1 MDILMCLI
9 TMVGGLAIFL
19 YSMKMLS
26 GGLEA
31 AAGSKLQSIL
41 EKLTSNRFFGLLVG
55 MAIAAL
61 VQSSSTTT
69 VMVVGFVNASL
80 LNLTQAL
87 WVIMGANI
95 GTNITSQLVAFKFSA
110 VAPIIAII
118 GVLILLFTH
127 KKKYAAIGQ
136 IVTGLGFIFISTSIM
151 SGAME
156 PVKDNES
163 FRSFLTGMNN
173 PLLGILVGILFVA
186 MIQSSAAGVA
196 VLQTLAASGVIELD
210 QAVFILYGMHVG
222 TCVTAI
228 LSSVGS
234 NRNALRTAL
243 MHLMFNLV
251 GMILMTILTLTLPI
265 TDWMRK
271 LSSSPMRQIANTH
284 LLFALVTAAV
294 LIPFGTLIV
303 KFVQFVIPE
312 KKSETEGVHELK
324 FLSQAM
330 LRSDTTSAVLIA
342 SVRNEVARMYDMASK
357 NVTRS
362 LNAVLNNSESIQVEI
377 DAAEEYIDFLNKEIS
392 FYISHSLA
400 KVTSEEDAVTLS
412 NLFKITG
419 NVERMGDHATNIAGY
434 ANLLQDKGYKLSD
447 KACFEVQ
454 QMIQVLGDTT
464 FLLYGKDTSSIHV
477 RVAKAEQKIDDMT
490 AMFRKNQITRMT
502 TGECSGEAC
511 VIYSEMLTD
520 FERLGDHLL
529 NIAEA
534 ASGDEHASL
543 HGAAAVTAAG
553 GAV

>member
-1 MDILMCLI
+1 MEIVTCVV
-9 TMVGGLAIFL
+9 TMIGGLAIFL

-41 EKLTSNRFFGLLVG
+41 EKLTSNRFLGLLVG
-55 MAIAAL
+55 MVIAGL

-95 GTNITSQLVAFKFSA
+95 GTNITSQLVAFKFSQI
-110 VAPIIAII
+110 APIIAIV

-156 PVKDNES
+156 PVKDNPAFTE
-163 FRSFLTGMNN
+163 FLTSMDN
-173 PLLGILVGILFVA
+173 PLLGILVGLLFVA
-186 MIQSSAAGVA
+186 LIQSSAAGVA
-196 VLQTLAASGVIELD
+196 VLQTLAASGVIGLD

-243 MHLMFNLV
+243 MHLTFNVIGV
-251 GMILMTILTLTLPI
+251 GIMTGLTIAFPI
-265 TDWMRK
+265 TDLMRK
-271 LSSSPMRQIANTH
+271 MSDSPMRQIANAH
-284 LLFALVTAAV
+284 LLFALVTTIV
-294 LIPFGTLIV
+294 LLPFGKLIV
-303 KFVQFVIPE
+303 KFVTTVIPNE
-312 KKSETEGVHELK
+312 KDNTVEKHKLMYLTPS
-324 FLSQAM
+324 M
-330 LRSDTTSAVLIA
+330 LRTETNSAVLIA
-342 SVRNEVARMYDMASK
+342 SVRNEVSRMYDMASK

-362 LNAVLNNSESIQVEI
+362 LNAVLNNTESVQSDIN
-377 DAAEEYIDFLNKEIS
+377 DAEEYIDYLNKEIS
-392 FYISHSLA
+392 FYVSHSLA
-400 KVTSEEDAVTLS
+400 KVTSESDAVMLS
-412 NLFKITG
+412 ALFKITG
-419 NVERMGDHATNIAGY
+419 NIERMGDHATNIAGY

-454 QMIQVLGDTT
+454 QMIQVLSDTT
-464 FLLYGKDTSSIHV
+464 FLFYEDKEIKNLHV

-490 AMFRKNQITRMT
+490 TLFRKNQIQRMT

-534 ASGDEHASL
+534 TTENYITSL
-543 HGAAAVTAAG
+543 HVTTAG
-553 GAV
+553 GIA

>member
-1 MDILMCLI
+1 MEIVTCI
-9 TMVGGLAIFL
+9 VTMIGGLAIFL

-41 EKLTSNRFFGLLVG
+41 EKLTSNRFLGLLVG
-55 MAIAAL
+55 MVIAGL

-95 GTNITSQLVAFKFSA
+95 GTNITSQLVAFKFSQI
-110 VAPIIAII
+110 APIIAIV

-156 PVKDNES
+156 PVKDNPAFTE
-163 FRSFLTGMNN
+163 FLTSMDN
-173 PLLGILVGILFVA
+173 PLLGILVGLLFVA
-186 MIQSSAAGVA
+186 LIQSSAAGVA
-196 VLQTLAASGVIELD
+196 VLQTLAASGVIGLD

-243 MHLMFNLV
+243 MHLTFNVIGV
-251 GMILMTILTLTLPI
+251 GIMTGLTIAFPI
-265 TDWMRK
+265 TDFMRK
-271 LSSSPMRQIANTH
+271 MSDSPMRQIANAH
-284 LLFALVTAAV
+284 LLFALVTTIV
-294 LIPFGTLIV
+294 LLPFGKLIV
-303 KFVQFVIPE
+303 KFVTTVIPNE
-312 KKSETEGVHELK
+312 KDNAVEKHKLMYLTPS
-324 FLSQAM
+324 M
-330 LRSDTTSAVLIA
+330 LRTETNSAVLIA
-342 SVRNEVARMYDMASK
+342 SVRNEVSRMYDMASK

-362 LNAVLNNSESIQVEI
+362 LNAVLNNTESVQSDIN
-377 DAAEEYIDFLNKEIS
+377 DAEEYIDYLNKEIS

-400 KVTSEEDAVTLS
+400 KVTSESDAVMLS
-412 NLFKITG
+412 ALFKITG
-419 NVERMGDHATNIAGY
+419 NIERMGDHATNIAGY

-454 QMIQVLGDTT
+454 QMIQVLSDTT
-464 FLLYGKDTSSIHV
+464 FLFYEDKEIKNLHV

-490 AMFRKNQITRMT
+490 TLFRKNQIQRMT

-534 ASGDEHASL
+534 TTENYITSL
-543 HGAAAVTAAG
+543 HVTTAG
-553 GAV
+553 GIA

>member
-1 MDILMCLI
+1 MEIVTCMV
-9 TMVGGLAIFL
+9 TMIGGLAIFL

-41 EKLTSNRFFGLLVG
+41 EKLTSNRFLGLLVG
-55 MAIAAL
+55 VVIAGL

-95 GTNITSQLVAFKFSA
+95 GTNITSQLVAFKFSQI
-110 VAPIIAII
+110 APIIAIV

-156 PVKDNES
+156 PVKDNPAFTE
-163 FRSFLTGMNN
+163 FLTSMDN
-173 PLLGILVGILFVA
+173 PLLGILVGLLFVA
-186 MIQSSAAGVA
+186 LIQSSAAGVA
-196 VLQTLAASGVIELD
+196 VLQTLAASGVIGLD

-243 MHLMFNLV
+243 MHLTFNVIGV
-251 GMILMTILTLTLPI
+251 GIMTGLTIAFPI
-265 TDWMRK
+265 TDLMRK
-271 LSSSPMRQIANTH
+271 MSDSPMRQIANAH
-284 LLFALVTAAV
+284 LLFALVTTIV
-294 LIPFGTLIV
+294 LLPFGKLIV
-303 KFVQFVIPE
+303 KFVTTVIPNE
-312 KKSETEGVHELK
+312 KDNAVEKHKLMYLTPS
-324 FLSQAM
+324 M
-330 LRSDTTSAVLIA
+330 LRTETNSAVLIA
-342 SVRNEVARMYDMASK
+342 SVRNEVSRMYDMASK

-362 LNAVLNNSESIQVEI
+362 LNAVLNNTESVQSDIN
-377 DAAEEYIDFLNKEIS
+377 DAEEYIDYLNKEIS
-392 FYISHSLA
+392 FYVSHSLA
-400 KVTSEEDAVTLS
+400 KVTSESDAVMLS
-412 NLFKITG
+412 ALFKITG
-419 NVERMGDHATNIAGY
+419 NIERMGDHATNIAGY

-454 QMIQVLGDTT
+454 QMIQVLSDTT
-464 FLLYGKDTSSIHV
+464 FLFYEDKEIKNLHV

-490 AMFRKNQITRMT
+490 TLFRKNQIQRMT

-534 ASGDEHASL
+534 TTENYITSL
-543 HGAAAVTAAG
+543 HVTTAG
-553 GAV
+553 GIA

>member
-1 MDILMCLI
+1 MEIVTCI
-9 TMVGGLAIFL
+9 VTMIGGLAIFL

-41 EKLTSNRFFGLLVG
+41 EKLTSNRFLGLLVG
-55 MAIAAL
+55 MVIAGL

-95 GTNITSQLVAFKFSA
+95 GTNITSQLVAFKFSQI
-110 VAPIIAII
+110 APIIAIV

-156 PVKDNES
+156 PVKDNPAFTE
-163 FRSFLTGMNN
+163 FLTSMDN
-173 PLLGILVGILFVA
+173 PLLGILVGLLFVA
-186 MIQSSAAGVA
+186 LIQSSAAGVA
-196 VLQTLAASGVIELD
+196 VLQTLAASGVIGLD

-243 MHLMFNLV
+243 MHLTFNVIGV
-251 GMILMTILTLTLPI
+251 GIMTGLTIAFPI
-265 TDWMRK
+265 TDLMRK
-271 LSSSPMRQIANTH
+271 MSDSPMRQIANAH
-284 LLFALVTAAV
+284 LLFALVTTIV
-294 LIPFGTLIV
+294 LLPFGKLIV
-303 KFVQFVIPE
+303 KFVTTVIPNE
-312 KKSETEGVHELK
+312 KDNTVEKHKLMYLTPS
-324 FLSQAM
+324 M
-330 LRSDTTSAVLIA
+330 LRTETNSAVLIA
-342 SVRNEVARMYDMASK
+342 SVRNEVSRMYDMASK

-362 LNAVLNNSESIQVEI
+362 LNAVLNNTESVQSDIN
-377 DAAEEYIDFLNKEIS
+377 DAEEYIDYLNKEIS
-392 FYISHSLA
+392 FYVSHSLA
-400 KVTSEEDAVTLS
+400 KVTSESDAVMLS
-412 NLFKITG
+412 ALFKITG
-419 NVERMGDHATNIAGY
+419 NIERMGDHATNIAGY

-454 QMIQVLGDTT
+454 QMIQVLSDTT
-464 FLLYGKDTSSIHV
+464 FLFYEDKEIKNLHV

-490 AMFRKNQITRMT
+490 TLFRKNQIQRMT

-534 ASGDEHASL
+534 TTENYITSL
-543 HGAAAVTAAG
+543 HVTTAG
-553 GAV
+553 GIA

>member
-1 MDILMCLI
+1 MEIVTCVV
-9 TMVGGLAIFL
+9 TMIGGLAIFL

-41 EKLTSNRFFGLLVG
+41 EKLTSNRFLGLLVG
-55 MAIAAL
+55 MVIAGL

-95 GTNITSQLVAFKFSA
+95 GTNITSQLVAFKFSQI
-110 VAPIIAII
+110 APIIAIV

-156 PVKDNES
+156 PVKDNPAFTE
-163 FRSFLTGMNN
+163 FLTSMDN
-173 PLLGILVGILFVA
+173 PLLGILVGLLFVA
-186 MIQSSAAGVA
+186 LIQSSAAGVA
-196 VLQTLAASGVIELD
+196 VLQTLAASGVIGLD

-243 MHLMFNLV
+243 MHLTFNVIGV
-251 GMILMTILTLTLPI
+251 GIMTGLTIAFPI
-265 TDWMRK
+265 TDFMRK
-271 LSSSPMRQIANTH
+271 MSDSPMRQIANAH
-284 LLFALVTAAV
+284 LLFALVTTIV
-294 LIPFGTLIV
+294 LLPFGKLIV
-303 KFVQFVIPE
+303 KFVTTVIPNE
-312 KKSETEGVHELK
+312 KDNAVEKHKLMYLTPS
-324 FLSQAM
+324 M
-330 LRSDTTSAVLIA
+330 LRTETNSAVLIA
-342 SVRNEVARMYDMASK
+342 SVRNEVSRMYDMASK

-362 LNAVLNNSESIQVEI
+362 LNAVLNNTESVQSDIN
-377 DAAEEYIDFLNKEIS
+377 DAEEYIDYLNKEIS
-392 FYISHSLA
+392 FYVSHSLA
-400 KVTSEEDAVTLS
+400 KVTSESDAVMLS
-412 NLFKITG
+412 ALFKITG
-419 NVERMGDHATNIAGY
+419 NIERMGDHATNIAGY

-454 QMIQVLGDTT
+454 QMIQVLSDTT
-464 FLLYGKDTSSIHV
+464 FLFYEDKEIKNLHV

-490 AMFRKNQITRMT
+490 TLFRKNQIQRMT

-534 ASGDEHASL
+534 TTENYITSL
-543 HGAAAVTAAG
+543 HVTTAG
-553 GAV
+553 GIA

>member
-1 MDILMCLI
+1 MEIVTCI
-9 TMVGGLAIFL
+9 VTMIGGLAIFL

-41 EKLTSNRFFGLLVG
+41 EKLTSNRFLGLLVG
-55 MAIAAL
+55 MVIAGL

-95 GTNITSQLVAFKFSA
+95 GTNITSQLVAFKFSQI
-110 VAPIIAII
+110 APIIAIV

-156 PVKDNES
+156 PVKDNPAFTE
-163 FRSFLTGMNN
+163 FLTSMDN
-173 PLLGILVGILFVA
+173 PLLGILVGLLFVA
-186 MIQSSAAGVA
+186 LIQSSAAGVA
-196 VLQTLAASGVIELD
+196 VLQTLAASGVIGLD

-243 MHLMFNLV
+243 MHLTFNVIGV
-251 GMILMTILTLTLPI
+251 GIMTGLTIAFPI
-265 TDWMRK
+265 TDLMRK
-271 LSSSPMRQIANTH
+271 MSDSPMRQIANAH
-284 LLFALVTAAV
+284 LLFALVTTIV
-294 LIPFGTLIV
+294 LLPFGKFIV
-303 KFVQFVIPE
+303 KFVTTVIPNE
-312 KKSETEGVHELK
+312 KDNTVEKHKLMYLTPS
-324 FLSQAM
+324 M
-330 LRSDTTSAVLIA
+330 LRTETNSAVLIA
-342 SVRNEVARMYDMASK
+342 SVRNEVSRMYDMASK

-362 LNAVLNNSESIQVEI
+362 LNAVLNNTESVQSDIN
-377 DAAEEYIDFLNKEIS
+377 DAEEYIDYLNKEIS
-392 FYISHSLA
+392 FYVSHSLA
-400 KVTSEEDAVTLS
+400 KVTSESDAVMLS
-412 NLFKITG
+412 ALFKITG
-419 NVERMGDHATNIAGY
+419 NIERMGDHATNIAGY

-454 QMIQVLGDTT
+454 QMIQVLSDTT
-464 FLLYGKDTSSIHV
+464 FLFYEDKEIKNLHV

-490 AMFRKNQITRMT
+490 TLFRKNQIQRMT

-534 ASGDEHASL
+534 TTENYITSL
-543 HGAAAVTAAG
+543 HVTTAG
-553 GAV
+553 GIA

>member
-1 MDILMCLI
+1 MEIVTCVV
-9 TMVGGLAIFL
+9 TMIGGLAIFL

-41 EKLTSNRFFGLLVG
+41 EKLTSNRFLGLLVG
-55 MAIAAL
+55 MVIAGL

-95 GTNITSQLVAFKFSA
+95 GTNITSQLVAFKFSQI
-110 VAPIIAII
+110 APIIAIV

-156 PVKDNES
+156 PVKDNPAFTE
-163 FRSFLTGMNN
+163 FLTSMDN
-173 PLLGILVGILFVA
+173 PLLGILVGLLFVA
-186 MIQSSAAGVA
+186 LIQSSAAGVA
-196 VLQTLAASGVIELD
+196 VLQTLAASGVIGLD

-243 MHLMFNLV
+243 MHLTFNVIGV
-251 GMILMTILTLTLPI
+251 GIMTGLTIAFPI
-265 TDWMRK
+265 TDFMRK
-271 LSSSPMRQIANTH
+271 MSDSPMRQIANAH
-284 LLFALVTAAV
+284 LLFALVTTIV
-294 LIPFGTLIV
+294 LLPFGKLIV
-303 KFVQFVIPE
+303 KFVTTVIPNE
-312 KKSETEGVHELK
+312 KDNTVEKHKLMYLTPS
-324 FLSQAM
+324 M
-330 LRSDTTSAVLIA
+330 LRTETNSAVLIA
-342 SVRNEVARMYDMASK
+342 SVRNEVSRMYDMASK

-362 LNAVLNNSESIQVEI
+362 LNAVLNNTESVQSDIN
-377 DAAEEYIDFLNKEIS
+377 DAEEYIDYLNKEIS
-392 FYISHSLA
+392 FYVSHSLA
-400 KVTSEEDAVTLS
+400 KVTSESDAVMLS
-412 NLFKITG
+412 ALFKITG
-419 NVERMGDHATNIAGY
+419 NIERMGDHATNIAGY

-454 QMIQVLGDTT
+454 QMIQVLSDTT
-464 FLLYGKDTSSIHV
+464 FLFYEDKEIKNLHV

-490 AMFRKNQITRMT
+490 TLFRKNQIQRMT

-534 ASGDEHASL
+534 TTENYITSL
-543 HGAAAVTAAG
+543 HVTTAG
-553 GAV
+553 GIA